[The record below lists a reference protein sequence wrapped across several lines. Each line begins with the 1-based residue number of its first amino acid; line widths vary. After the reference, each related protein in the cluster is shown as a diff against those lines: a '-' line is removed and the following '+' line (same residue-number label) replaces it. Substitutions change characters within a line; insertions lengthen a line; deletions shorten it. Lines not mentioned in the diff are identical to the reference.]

1 MKRIRKVAITVVAL
15 MATATVSLLVWLR
28 LPDPPAHRVF
38 LNGTVLTM
46 DGGDRVAEAVSLRS
60 DRIEAVGTTEEIRSR
75 IRADTEVVDLAGR
88 TLIPG
93 FIDAH
98 SHFPGSGAREV
109 AASLES
115 PPVGTVE
122 SIADI
127 QAALR
132 TKLAERGAGDWLFGL
147 GYDDSLLAEKRH
159 PTRAELDAVSTEVP
173 IFIMHVSVHMGVG
186 NSKALEELGID
197 RSTPDPPGGV
207 IERDSRT
214 GEATGL
220 LQEKAVAGAQNRFLG
235 ASLFDGIRVL
245 HRAVEDYAAAGVT
258 TAQSGAVDART
269 IQSLSLASRVGLI
282 PMRLVLWPEHDRMG
296 TAVLAGEVD
305 RDAYRTDLFEVGAL
319 KIIADGSIQGYTGYL
334 REPYFTAYN
343 GDASYRGYPTIDR
356 ESLRRVV
363 VEYHRA
369 GWQLAIH
376 GNGDASIDDILDA
389 VEAAQADRPDTDA
402 RTILIHAQMARE
414 DQLDRMKRLAVTPSF
429 FSAHT
434 YYWGDRHR
442 DIFMGPERARRMS
455 PTRSAKDRG
464 LRFSVHLDT
473 PVVPMD
479 PLLLVWST
487 VNRLSTSGAAIG
499 PEQRLTPIE
508 ALRAVTIDAAW
519 QIHHED
525 DRGSIEPGKFADLV
539 VLSADPRADPAG
551 IRGIEVLETVVG
563 GRTIYRAGEPE

>member
-1 MKRIRKVAITVVAL
+1 MKYLLRCLFLLIGIVSIAGLAL
-15 MATATVSLLVWLR
+15 LFWLR
-28 LPDPPAHRVF
+28 LPTPPEHRVF

-46 DGGDRVAEAVSLRS
+46 DAGDRVAEAVSLRS
-60 DRIEAVGTTEEIRSR
+60 DRIEAVGTSDEIRQR
-75 IRADTEVVDLAGR
+75 ITSDTVVVDLAGR

-109 AASLES
+109 VAGLES
-115 PPVGTVE
+115 PPVGTVQ

-127 QAALR
+127 QEKLR
-132 TKLAERGAGDWLFGL
+132 TKLAERGGGDWVLGI
-147 GYDDSLLAEKRH
+147 GYDDSLLAEMRH
-159 PTRAELDAVSTEVP
+159 PTRADLDAVSADVP
-173 IFIMHVSVHMGVG
+173 IFVMHVSVHMGVG
-186 NSKALEELGID
+186 NSAALAELGID
-197 RSTPDPPGGV
+197 RNTPDPPGGV
-207 IERDSRT
+207 IERDPRT
-214 GEATGL
+214 GEPTGL
-220 LQEKAVAGAQNRFLG
+220 LQETAVAGAQNRML
-235 ASLFDGIRVL
+235 APSLFDGIKVL
-245 HRAVEDYAAAGVT
+245 RRAVEDYAAAGVT
-258 TAQSGAVDART
+258 TAQSGAVDVRT
-269 IQSLSLASRVGLI
+269 IRSLSLASWVGLI
-282 PMRLVLWPEHDRMG
+282 PMRLVLWPEHER
-296 TAVLAGEVD
+296 AGAAALSGEID
-305 RDAYRTDLFEVGAL
+305 RDAYRSDLLDVGAL

-334 REPYFTAYN
+334 SEPYFTAYN

-356 ESLRRVV
+356 ENLRRVV
-363 VEYHRA
+363 ADYHRA

-389 VEAAQADRPDTDA
+389 VEAAQAERPDDDA

-414 DQLDRMKRLAVTPSF
+414 DQLDRMQRLSVTPSF

-442 DIFMGPERARRMS
+442 DIFMGPERAKRMS
-455 PTRSAKDRG
+455 PTRSARDRG

-473 PVVPMD
+473 PVVPMN

-487 VNRLSTSGAAIG
+487 VNRISTSGAVIG

-519 QIHHED
+519 QIHHEG

-539 VLSADPRADPAG
+539 VLSADPRADPG
-551 IRGIEVLETVVG
+551 
-563 GRTIYRAGEPE
+563 